1 MQEIE
6 NLPVGA
12 TSATRRSSPMVF
24 SAAALPQFRTIQ
36 VFLSTCRAASDI
48 LPPTLEPQ
56 ADGDVDALDGAEEG
70 RNGRADFR
78 SIKPTALQRR
88 PEW

>member
-1 MQEIE
+1 MQVIE
-6 NLPVGA
+6 HLPVGA

-36 VFLSTCRAASDI
+36 VFLSTCRVASDI
-48 LPPTLEPQ
+48 LPPTFEPQ
-56 ADGDVDALDGAEEG
+56 ADGDVDALDGAGER
-70 RNGRADFR
+70 RNGRVDFR

>member
-1 MQEIE
+1 MQAIE

-12 TSATRRSSPMVF
+12 TGATGRSSPMVF

-48 LPPTLEPQ
+48 LPATFEHQ
-56 ADGDVDALDGAEEG
+56 ADGDVVALDGAGE
-70 RNGRADFR
+70 RRKGRAGFR